1 MNIKITKADLE
12 YCTICGEPNKMKK
25 QWDEEQKQRV
35 DDGEQEEA
43 IEFPGAPGYIVD
55 DADDDGHY
63 SYSLKSTYICE
74 TCMKTIMRGVK
85 IITEQDLL
93 GISVKAE

>member
-1 MNIKITKADLE
+1 MNIKITKTDLNH
-12 YCTICGEPNKMKK
+12 CTICGEPSEAKK
-25 QWDEEQKQRV
+25 QWDKEQEQRV

-43 IEFPGAPGYIVD
+43 IEFPGVPGYIVD
-55 DADDDGHY
+55 DADDKRY
-63 SYSLKSTYICE
+63 YCTYICE